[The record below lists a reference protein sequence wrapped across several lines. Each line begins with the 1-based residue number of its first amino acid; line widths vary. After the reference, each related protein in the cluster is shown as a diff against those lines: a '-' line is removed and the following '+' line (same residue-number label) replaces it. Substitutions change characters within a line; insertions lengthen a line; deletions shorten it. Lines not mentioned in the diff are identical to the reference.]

1 TWIRLL
7 CLAAELNDG
16 GEIYVIKDSPLS
28 IEDIS
33 AMLGIDEALAAEALG
48 VFRDLGMI
56 TFADDGILTVKN
68 WSEYQGGEKKKPSAK
83 VKAEESSAATEAE
96 RERAR
101 ERKRLSRERQKAAG
115 LIEAKNKA
123 AEAAESLSGDE
134 SGDASPKRSKADVTD
149 GHNTVTNSVTTEMSR
164 GDGLRPLPPILQA
177 SPARSQP
184 NVTNVTTN
192 VTADVTA
199 NVTDCHRNVTAN
211 VTDIPIYNIREDKNR
226 SDEIRGE
233 REEILVTCD
242 LGDSRSA
249 SAEGESPSSPSPSKK
264 KYGRFLNV
272 FLSDGDYAALK
283 GEYGELIDRT
293 IDELSSYMKS
303 MGKSY
308 EDHFATL
315 YRWALNS
322 ITREKSARESS
333 EGSYRGRGAPAA
345 KSPKPRYGDFDPEEA
360 MRRAIERTFSS

>member
-1 TWIRLL
+1 MFDLKWFKLDAGLFGSRKIRILERRDRGSELILTWIRLL

-33 AMLGIDEALAAEALG
+33 SMLGIDEALAAEALG

-115 LIEAKNKA
+115 LIEAKNRS

-134 SGDASPKRSKADVTD
+134 SGDASPKRSKADVTG
-149 GHNTVTNSVTTEMSR
+149 GHNTVTNY
-164 GDGLRPLPPILQA
+164 
-177 SPARSQP
+177 
-184 NVTNVTTN
+184 
-192 VTADVTA
+192 VTADVT
-199 NVTDCHRNVTAN
+199 DCHRNVTANVTAN
-211 VTDIPIYNIREDKNR
+211 VTDIPIYNIRDDKNR

-249 SAEGESPSSPSPSKK
+249 SAKGECPSSPSPSKK

>member
-1 TWIRLL
+1 MFDLKWFKLDAGLFGNRKIRILERRERGSELILTWIRLL

-48 VFRDLGMI
+48 AFRDLGMI

-123 AEAAESLSGDE
+123 AEAAESFSGDE
-134 SGDASPKRSKADVTD
+134 SGDASPKRSKADVTGCHKIVTD
-149 GHNTVTNSVTTEMSR
+149 GHK
-164 GDGLRPLPPILQA
+164 I
-177 SPARSQP
+177 
-184 NVTNVTTN
+184 

-199 NVTDCHRNVTAN
+199 NVTDVTAN

-249 SAEGESPSSPSPSKK
+249 SAKGECQSSPSPSKK

-272 FLSDGDYAALK
+272 LLSDGDYAALK

-345 KSPKPRYGDFDPEEA
+345 RSPKPRYGDFDPEEA